1 MPEPP
6 PSPSAGVSA
15 GVSADASSSVAS
27 LSNTAIDSSETLK
40 VLSLLASTAM
50 SLALTMLLSR

>member
-1 MPEPP
+1 MPEPL
-6 PSPSAGVSA
+6 PSAGVSA
-15 GVSADASSSVAS
+15 GVSAGSSPSVAS

-50 SLALTMLLSR
+50 SLALTVLLSR